1 MEQVDSLQQ
10 HAQQVTGVEEQ
21 KTPVGEQ
28 EVTAITP
35 AGSNSNIKNRV
46 PLSQSRLLP
55 VVVIGVFLGA
65 GAIASGI
72 YAYRQWQYSQS
83 FPQTDNAYITADIY
97 PVTAHVSGI
106 VNQIPVNENQA
117 VTPGTLLVKLD
128 PQDYQV
134 SLAQAKASLELAKQ
148 QAALAQKKIK
158 NVPVPASVS
167 QLSPADNN
175 TQARQN
181 FLQAQATQQRDI
193 NEQQYKTA
201 LAAIAQKQAEVK
213 KAELQLSYTNI
224 NAIVPG
230 KIGNKNIQIGQR
242 VEPGQTL
249 FTVVQPDPWVIGN
262 FQENQLEKIQPGQRV
277 DIKIAAF
284 PSRNFVGKVDSIALI
299 PPNNNT
305 GNSVNTNT
313 NDIRRIPVKIMFDP
327 ASIKGYES
335 RITPGMSAVVKV
347 TGK

>member
-1 MEQVDSLQQ
+1 MERVDSLQQ

-21 KTPVGEQ
+21 KTPVVEQ

-35 AGSNSNIKNRV
+35 AGSNSNTKTRV

-55 VVVIGVFLGA
+55 VVVLGVILGA

-97 PVTAHVSGI
+97 PVTARVSGI
-106 VNQIPVNENQA
+106 VNQIPVNENQ
-117 VTPGTLLVKLD
+117 VITPGTLLVKLD

-134 SLAQAKASLELAKQ
+134 SVAQAKASLELAKQ
-148 QAALAQKKIK
+148 QAALAQKKIR
-158 NVPVPASVS
+158 NVPVPASAS
-167 QLSPADNN
+167 QLLPTDSN

-193 NEQQYKTA
+193 SEQQYKTA

-224 NAIVPG
+224 NAMVPG

-262 FQENQLEKIQPGQRV
+262 FPENQLEKIQPGQRV
-277 DIKIAAF
+277 NITIAAF
-284 PSRNFVGKVDSIALI
+284 PSRNFAGKVDSIAMI

-305 GNSVNTNT
+305 DNPNNT
-313 NDIRRIPVKIMFDP
+313 NDVRRIPVKIMFDP

>member
-1 MEQVDSLQQ
+1 MERVDSLQQ

-21 KTPVGEQ
+21 KTPVAEQ

-35 AGSNSNIKNRV
+35 AASNSNIKNRV

-55 VVVIGVFLGA
+55 VVVIGVLLGA

-97 PVTAHVSGI
+97 PVTARVSGI
-106 VNQIPVNENQA
+106 VNQIPVNENQV

-134 SLAQAKASLELAKQ
+134 SLTQAKASLELAKQ
-148 QAALAQKKIK
+148 QAALAQKKFK
-158 NVPVPASVS
+158 NVPVSASVPR
-167 QLSPADNN
+167 LLPADNN

-181 FLQAQATQQRDI
+181 FLQAQAAQQRDI

-201 LAAIAQKQAEVK
+201 LAAIAQKEAEVK

-224 NAIVPG
+224 NALVPG

-249 FTVVQPDPWVIGN
+249 FTVVQPDPWIIGN
-262 FQENQLEKIQPGQRV
+262 FQESQLEKIQQGQRV

-284 PSRNFVGKVDSIALI
+284 PSRNFAGKVDSIALI

-305 GNSVNTNT
+305 NTK
-313 NDIRRIPVKIMFDP
+313 DVRRIPVKIMFDP